1 MVYLQLVIGL
11 ALLLK
16 GADLLVNG
24 AISIARRFQ
33 IPSIVIGLTIVALG
47 TSLPELFVNIYASVT
62 DNPGIAVGN
71 VLGSNIANTLLV
83 LGLAAAISPL
93 RVQKGTVWAEIP
105 LSLLGGVMLA
115 VAVNDIFFD
124 GALRNELTRTDGL
137 AFLGFFLIF
146 SYYSFNLSQSKG
158 NDRPLE
164 PPSEAFYGPLKSW
177 IYVIAGMVG
186 LGLGGDWIV
195 DSAVIIARDFNVA
208 DDIIGLTIVA
218 IGTSLPELATSAM
231 AAWRG
236 NAAIA
241 VGNVV
246 GSNIFNIFFVLGI
259 SASIKALPFSMHNN
273 VDIAVVIISN
283 ILLFIFMFTG
293 RRCYINRWEGIFML
307 FLYAAYI
314 ASLCMRNGSFAS

>member
-11 ALLLK
+11 SLLIK

-24 AISIARRFQ
+24 AVSIARRFQ
-33 IPSIVIGLTIVALG
+33 VPSIVIGLTIVALG
-47 TSLPELFVNIYASVT
+47 TSLPELFVNIYASLT
-62 DNPGIAVGN
+62 DNSGIAVGN

-83 LGLAAAISPL
+83 LGLAGAIAPL
-93 RVQKGTVWAEIP
+93 KVQEGTVWAEIP
-105 LSLLGGVMLA
+105 LSLLGGIMLA
-115 VAVNDIFFD
+115 VAVNDVFFD
-124 GALRNELTRTDGL
+124 GALHNQLTRTDGL
-137 AFLGFFLIF
+137 AFLGFFMIF
-146 SYYSFNLSQSKG
+146 SYYSYNLSQSKG
-158 NDRPLE
+158 NDRRLD
-164 PPSEAFYGPLKSW
+164 PPSEASFGPIKSW
-177 IYVIAGMVG
+177 VYVVLGMIG
-186 LGLGGDWIV
+186 LALGGDWIV
-195 DSAVIIARDFNVA
+195 ASAVVIARDFNVA

-259 SASIKALPFSMHNN
+259 SATIKALPFSMHNN
-273 VDIAVVIISN
+273 VDIGLVILSN

-293 RRCYINRWEGIFML
+293 KRRSINRGEGLFML
-307 FLYAAYI
+307 FLYATYI
-314 ASLCMRNGSFAS
+314 ASLFIRNGIAS